1 MRNDTV
7 SQQLAEGMETGP
19 ISPESDDIDY
29 FPTPHRELIR
39 QPGSARKPSRNV
51 WKSCWASTTAGR
63 HGRAENAT
71 PGVCFA
77 A

>member
-39 QPGSARKPSRNV
+39 Q
-51 WKSCWASTTAGR
+51 AGR
-63 HGRAENAT
+63 LARGEQAMLEQQYRLANGRT
-71 PGVCFA
+71 PRPG
-77 A
+77 

>member
-19 ISPESDDIDY
+19 GSDDIDY

-39 QPGSARKPSRNV
+39 Q
-51 WKSCWASTTAGR
+51 AGR
-63 HGRAENAT
+63 LARGEQAMLEQQYRLANGRT
-71 PGVCFA
+71 PRPG
-77 A
+77 